1 MYGKAAVYV
10 FIAVIIGLFAY
21 CYTTLPQTSSIT
33 NPIDANNEYS
43 DYKLLENTII
53 ESKSANIVSYRVIGQ
68 IEEITNDELK
78 IRTLERIVTI
88 KKPEATEY
96 VAFVPPV
103 LVDESKLQKNDY
115 VRATVDVDKT
125 TNEVVKLSVIVIGEY
140 DTQEGE
146 FKRAIGTSD

>member
-1 MYGKAAVYV
+1 MYGKIAVYV

-21 CYTTLPQTSSIT
+21 YYTALPQTSSIT

-88 KKPEATEY
+88 KKPKATEY
-96 VAFVPPV
+96 IAFVPPV
-103 LVDESKLQKNDY
+103 PVDESKLWKNDY
-115 VRATVDVDKT
+115 VRITIDVNKIT
-125 TNEVVKLSVIVIGEY
+125 GEIVKLSVIVIGEY
-140 DTQEGE
+140 DAQKGE
-146 FKRAIGTSD
+146 FKRTIGTSN